1 MVGTHGTDDTV
12 PAPTVR
18 AVTATTTIDRARRL
32 ALAGQGLH
40 EDRPD
45 RTDVRHLRKVMQRNH
60 VVQLDSV
67 SVAARAHEMPFWSRI
82 GDHDRARR
90 DTWLW
95 DGSENVEIISHEQS
109 IVPTTLWP
117 LFADAR
123 VDRHRWKAV
132 ERLRQ
137 ERPGYVEEVLRQ
149 VGERGPLQTADL
161 DDGGGPRGTGMWAWS
176 PGRIALAWLH
186 ARGLVAIRRDEA
198 FRISYDLVE
207 RVLPAAVLEAEPPP
221 FEQAHREL
229 LLLAAR
235 AHGIATAKDLA
246 DHWRL
251 RLRGRRD
258 LRGVE
263 ALLED
268 LADDGHLVRT
278 RVQGHDDLWYRH
290 PDVPMPR
297 EVAGARLLS
306 PFDPLVWF
314 RPRLERLWGFD
325 YRIEIY
331 VPRAQRRWGYYVLP
345 FLLDGALVGRV
356 DLKVDRD
363 ARVLRVAA
371 AWREEGQDPVRVAS
385 ALARELHAHA
395 RWHDCRD
402 VQVAP
407 EGDLSTALGHVV

>member
-1 MVGTHGTDDTV
+1 MVGTHGTATIIR
-12 PAPTVR
+12 APSVR
-18 AVTATTTIDRARRL
+18 PVTTTTTLDRARRL

-40 EDRPD
+40 EPRPE
-45 RTDVRHLRKVMQRNH
+45 RTDVRHLRKVLRQNH

-82 GDHDRARR
+82 GGHDRLRR
-90 DTWLW
+90 DDWLW

-109 IVPTTLWP
+109 VVPVDLWP
-117 LFADAR
+117 LFADER

-137 ERPGYVEEVLRQ
+137 ERPGYVEDVLRQ

-161 DDGGGPRGTGMWAWS
+161 DDGGGPRRDGMWGWS
-176 PGRIALAWLH
+176 PGRMALAWLH
-186 ARGLVAIRRDEA
+186 ARGRLAITRDA
-198 FRISYDLVE
+198 NFRISYDLVE
-207 RVLPAAVLEAEPPP
+207 RVLPAAVLEAEEPPV
-221 FEQAHREL
+221 EQAHREL

-235 AHGIATAKDLA
+235 AHGIGTAKDLA

-251 RLRGRRD
+251 NVRGRRD

-263 ALLED
+263 DLLED
-268 LADDGHLVRT
+268 LADEGALVRT
-278 RVQGHDDLWYRH
+278 RVRGLDDLWYRH

-297 EVAGARLLS
+297 EVTGGRLLS

-314 RPRLERLWGFD
+314 RPRLERLWDFD

-331 VPRAQRRWGYYVLP
+331 VPRDKRRWGYYVLP

-356 DLKVDRD
+356 DLKADRD
-363 ARVLRVAA
+363 AGVLRVAA
-371 AWREEGQDPVRVAS
+371 AWREDGHDAVRVARE
-385 ALARELHAHA
+385 LARELHDHA
-395 RWHDCRD
+395 RWHGLND
-402 VQVAP
+402 VAVAP
-407 EGDLSTALGHVV
+407 EGDLATALGHVV